1 VPLKKDLI
9 VKIITKRIPRLGYS
23 TDKDRFF
30 SKLKVGS
37 IFTYSLAYM
46 ASEVRT
52 IAKGRGLIAEHL
64 KPGTPEYTKYGSATF
79 KVVEDKFEKEEK
91 IFHFDPQYL
100 DI

>member
-1 VPLKKDLI
+1 MR
-9 VKIITKRIPRLGYS
+9 IITIPRLGYA

-46 ASEVRT
+46 ASEIR
-52 IAKGRGLIAEHL
+52 IMAKGRGLIVEYL
-64 KPGTPEYTKYGSATF
+64 KPGTPEYTKYGSTTF
-79 KVVEDKFEKEEK
+79 KVVKDKFEKEEK
-91 IFHFDPQYL
+91 IFHFNPQCL